1 MISWKMRAG
10 LLAALLLMPCSS
22 LLRQSGAAEPLRVLD
37 LALSNE
43 GEGRFRLHLKT
54 SGPISLSRCRIRES
68 GSASFLV
75 LEFPNSESGLKPSY
89 EFPQATVGTAKVTPI
104 GGQGESGW
112 RVEIPLKGMALL
124 GWETAG
130 EGMSLFLSAAT
141 ATPPAAAAARIP
153 YRLGVGDRLELS
165 VYGHEDLHQELE
177 ILSDGTVIL
186 PMVGVVSV
194 EGKTLSELR
203 EELEVKLKDFLVDPQ
218 VSLDVKEYRS
228 QPVNVVGE
236 VEKPGPYFLKGPT
249 TLVDIIAQA
258 GWMTREAGSEVI
270 ITRHEEAPGKGTQM
284 RQIVV
289 RKEDLVG
296 SGQANNNPLIQAGD
310 VVTVGPKQYFYI
322 RGEVSQ
328 PGQYALENH
337 PTLMKAISI
346 AQGLTPF
353 ARKKGI
359 ELIRTVNG
367 VPTTTVI
374 DLKAIEE
381 HKLEDIPLQMDDQIL
396 VPRRMF

>member
-1 MISWKMRAG
+1 MIRWKMRVV
-10 LLAALLLMPCSS
+10 LLAALLLMPCSTFVQE
-22 LLRQSGAAEPLRVLD
+22 LGAVEPVRVVD
-37 LALSNE
+37 LALSSE
-43 GEGRFRLHLKT
+43 GEGQFRLQVRAN
-54 SGPISLSRCRIRES
+54 GPIPLSSCRIRES
-68 GSASFLV
+68 GGVSLLV
-75 LEFPNSESGLKPSY
+75 LEFPKSESGLKPSY
-89 EFPQATVGTAKVTPI
+89 EFTAAPVGTARVMPM
-104 GGQGESGW
+104 GGQRESGW
-112 RVEIPLKGMALL
+112 RVEIPLKGVVLL

-130 EGMSLFLSAAT
+130 EGMSIFLSAAAT
-141 ATPPAAAAARIP
+141 GTPPAAAGDP
-153 YRLGVGDRLELS
+153 YRLGVGDRLDLS

-177 ILSDGTVIL
+177 ILSDGTIIL

-194 EGKTLSELR
+194 AGKTLSELR
-203 EELEVKLKDFLVDPQ
+203 GELEAKLKDFLVDPQ
-218 VSLDVKEYRS
+218 VSLDMKEYRS

-270 ITRHEEAPGKGTQM
+270 ITRHEVAPGKGTQM
-284 RQIVV
+284 RQIMV

-296 SGQANNNPLIQAGD
+296 SGQANNNPLVQTGD

-322 RGEVSQ
+322 RGEVKT
-328 PGQYALENH
+328 PGQYALEGH
-337 PTLMKAISI
+337 STLMKAISI

-367 VPTTTVI
+367 VPTKTVI
-374 DLKAIEE
+374 DLKAMEE
-381 HKLEDIPLQMDDQIL
+381 HKLEDIPLQSDDQIL
-396 VPRRMF
+396 VPRRVF